1 MSSDVEK
8 SIETTEKLANDL
20 NYDTNWC
27 DMPPEVKSKCI
38 GKMEFKER
46 LSLRCTAKAERSLVD
61 SEKIEFQ
68 KGSFLGESERYG
80 PLCQVSLD
88 SKDGSKL
95 IFKNLKDPFELMKYI
110 WKVGNFENL
119 VIHIPEGTSFE
130 EKVIK
135 YTGKMSAKNVEFN
148 VTLCATE
155 IILAILKNTKN
166 EFESIKFEADHD
178 NDLPIDE
185 ILATPQIQNAK
196 YWHIRCYDKKD
207 TLRKVAQVWIDKNSV
222 IGSTFQL
229 YSWLEGP
236 FDEFLEHFAE
246 RIVSKSEERVRVRTD
261 NADRHILLEWGWNPI
276 LKVHFELDNYFRL
289 LVISA
294 DIKESEYDDDC
305 IGWIRKI
312 HPNPDIDYNYF
323 P

>member
-8 SIETTEKLANDL
+8 SIETTEKLANDPI
-20 NYDTNWC
+20 YDTNWC

-148 VTLCATE
+148 VTVCATE

-166 EFESIKFEADHD
+166 EFESIGIDADS
-178 NDLPIDE
+178 NDGFPFDE
-185 ILATPQIQNAK
+185 ILAIPQVQNVR
-196 YWHIRCYDKKD
+196 YWHIVDYNETD
-207 TLRKVAQVWIDKNSV
+207 TLRKVAQVWIDKNSK

-229 YSWLEGP
+229 YSWYEGA
-236 FDEFLEHFAE
+236 FDEFLEHFTE
-246 RIVSKSEERVRVRTD
+246 RIVSKSEERVRIRTD

-276 LKVHFELDNYFRL
+276 LKVHVDWGNYLRL
-289 LVISA
+289 MVISA
-294 DIKESEYDDDC
+294 DMKESEYDNDC
-305 IGWIRKI
+305 IGWIRKM
-312 HPNPDIDYNYF
+312 HPNR
-323 P
+323 

>member
-1 MSSDVEK
+1 MPGLDLW
-8 SIETTEKLANDL
+8 IETWKKLSKNPI
-20 NYDTNWC
+20 YDTNWC
-27 DMPPEVKSKCI
+27 DMPSEIKSKCI

-61 SEKIEFQ
+61 LQKIEFQ
-68 KGSFLGESERYG
+68 K
-80 PLCQVSLD
+80 
-88 SKDGSKL
+88 
-95 IFKNLKDPFELMKYI
+95 
-110 WKVGNFENL
+110 
-119 VIHIPEGTSFE
+119 
-130 EKVIK
+130 
-135 YTGKMSAKNVEFN
+135 
-148 VTLCATE
+148 E
-155 IILAILKNTKN
+155 IIVAILKNTKN

-178 NDLPIDE
+178 NDFPIDE

-246 RIVSKSEERVRVRTD
+246 RIVSKSEERVRIRTD